1 MSFRKLLMPAGMAL
15 AASFLAAAPA
25 SAGPLAVGAAVNYA
39 FFSQPYVNTFS
50 FSGANKITGNIGA
63 GQKSGSL
70 GGGNAITGTVYED
83 AVDAHLVAPY
93 AINTPPVL
101 PVTLNDLANGFLT
114 LRGGV
119 NDVFLTNRAGQLS
132 INGPSEILLAGGLSA
147 NHVLFNIEGTGDLAE
162 IKGDAASA
170 LNGTILA
177 LRHNVNI
184 ATDYSIQ
191 GIQGS
196 VGFELNYQPYA
207 PNIPEPATVT
217 LLALGL
223 AVAFTTKARRNAN
236 SQGHGG

>member
-1 MSFRKLLMPAGMAL
+1 MPAGMAL
-15 AASFLAAAPA
+15 AASFLSTAPA
-25 SAGPLAVGAAVNYA
+25 FAGPMAVGTAVNYA

-50 FSGANKITGNIGA
+50 FSGANKITGNIA
-63 GQKSGSL
+63 TGQKSGAL
-70 GGGNAITGTVYED
+70 GGGSTITGTAYED
-83 AVDAHLVAPY
+83 AVDANLMAPY

-119 NDVFLTNRAGQLS
+119 SDVFLTNGAGQLS

-147 NHVLFNIEGTGDLAE
+147 NHVLFNIEGSGELAE

-170 LNGTILA
+170 VNGTLLA

-184 ATDYSIQ
+184 PTDYSIQ

-196 VGFELNYQPYA
+196 VGFELNYQPFS

-217 LLALGL
+217 LLGLGL
-223 AVAFTTKARRNAN
+223 AVAFTTKARRKAD